1 LWKSSSFYAAYVFIK
16 MKKPAGAI
24 RDVNANSFVNRRMMA
39 GVLGG
44 GPDDSRAS
52 WDLQLAGCITW
63 KLEDL
68 VVDPFHLF
76 AM

>member
-24 RDVNANSFVNRRMMA
+24 RDVNSNSFVNHRMMA

-44 GPDDSRAS
+44 DAVATSTSAVLRRSG
-52 WDLQLAGCITW
+52 GC
-63 KLEDL
+63 
-68 VVDPFHLF
+68 
-76 AM
+76 